1 MHIVDG
7 LLRIKRL
14 REHARQQDV
23 LRERRALDAATEVL
37 ERASEHRR
45 RRDGQR
51 LLEEQKLVA
60 SLCAKPVKVRD
71 IEWTRVDIDA
81 LHQEA
86 QRDLAAETG
95 ARERREEARGVL
107 RTARQVLRE
116 AARAAEK
123 FQTLSDRQRIEQM
136 AALERQA
143 DLELEEFR
151 VRTPEP
157 EFDTLEVLS

>member
-37 ERASEHRR
+37 ERARERR
-45 RRDGQR
+45 RQRDEQR
-51 LLEEQKLVA
+51 QSQERQLVTR
-60 SLCAKPVKVRD
+60 LCSGPVKVRE

-81 LHQEA
+81 MREEA
-86 QRDLAAETG
+86 QRDEAEEVS
-95 ARERREEARGVL
+95 AREQRETARGVL
-107 RTARQVLRE
+107 RTAREVLRE
-116 AARAAEK
+116 AVRAAEK
-123 FQTLSDRQRIEQM
+123 FQALSDRQRSEQL
-136 AALERQA
+136 AALERLA

-151 VRTPEP
+151 VRIPAIE
-157 EFDTLEVLS
+157 LEVPEVLT